1 MRYPQGGG
9 LTAERRAVRERLR
22 LQAAEGFARG
32 EDNRVIARQLRV
44 SVRSAQRWRKA
55 WKNGGPQAL
64 QSTGPA
70 SLPVLSDEQ
79 FAVLERELA
88 RGPAAHGWPDQKWT
102 LARIKTVIGR
112 RFHRSYTIQGTAVL
126 LHRHQRSWQAPAR
139 RAIGRDGQAVTG
151 WVKGSWPQAKTPR
164 RRSAPGSSSRTRA
177 GFR

>member
-22 LQAAEGFARG
+22 LQAAGGFARG

-44 SVRSAQRWRKA
+44 SVRSVQRWRKA
-55 WKNGGPQAL
+55 WKNGGPRAL
-64 QSTGPA
+64 HSKGPA

-102 LARIKTVIGR
+102 LARIKTVIGGA
-112 RFHRSYTIQGTAVL
+112 SPQ
-126 LHRHQRSWQAPAR
+126 LHHPGDSRAAAPAPVELAGAGPPRHRTR
-139 RAIGRDGQAVTG
+139 RPGRDGTCCR
-151 WVKGSWPQAKTPR
+151 PRTP
-164 RRSAPGSSSRTRA
+164 S
-177 GFR
+177 

>member
-22 LQAAEGFARG
+22 LHAAEGFARG

-44 SVRSAQRWRKA
+44 SVRSVQRWRKA

-102 LARIKTVIGR
+102 LARIKTV
-112 RFHRSYTIQGTAVL
+112 
-126 LHRHQRSWQAPAR
+126 
-139 RAIGRDGQAVTG
+139 
-151 WVKGSWPQAKTPR
+151 
-164 RRSAPGSSSRTRA
+164 
-177 GFR
+177 